1 MTKRAY
7 VGVSGKARKVKKIY
21 LGVEEKA
28 RKVKRGYIGV
38 GGVARPF
45 WSGDGLTHY
54 GTVTPLSRDR
64 YNLAATTVGDYALFG
79 GGYDGD
85 SSNAVDAYDRSLT
98 RSTPSPLSK
107 ARSLP
112 AATTV
117 GDYALFGGG
126 GRNDTVDAYTVA

>member
-54 GTVTPLSRDR
+54 GTVTPLSRDKS
-64 YNLAATTVGDYALFG
+64 YLAATTVGDYALFG
-79 GGYDGD
+79 GVDFP
-85 SSNAVDAYDRSLT
+85 SSNAVDAYARSLT

-107 ARSLP
+107 ARSRL
-112 AATTV
+112 AATAV

-126 GRNDTVDAYTVA
+126 GRNYTVDAYTVA

>member
-79 GGYDGD
+79 GG
-85 SSNAVDAYDRSLT
+85 
-98 RSTPSPLSK
+98 
-107 ARSLP
+107 
-112 AATTV
+112 
-117 GDYALFGGG
+117 